1 MDTVFNR
8 RPMDTGFNPR
18 PMATGFNPRPMATGF
33 NPRPMDTK
41 YEKTRKEFLEKLQL
55 ASSKEEERDA
65 KENFEFV
72 TNTLSGLREEEKHLK
87 ENLFLLVPH
96 EARLE
101 KARLLA
107 AKHAEEEE
115 TRKEEER
122 KRAIEQKE
130 KRREQRGKVIEEII
144 ETEKDYLLS
153 LQMCLEIFLDGQ
165 KPPAA
170 VDVEFLLGNMEE
182 IADVSQKVLAT
193 LEASVAGKSFDEQIV
208 GKCFTR
214 YADDMKNTYAPYCRN
229 HDEVI
234 NAMERY
240 TGNPDIN
247 DYFTNRLEKMREHM
261 NVFDVAGVLI
271 KPVQR
276 ILKYPLLLNELLK
289 NTEDDHDDKEEI
301 EMAIRA
307 MTDVAKAINEYKRRK
322 DLVYKYKK
330 SSDQTFSDK
339 ISKLNLH
346 SIKKKS
352 SRIRGRLSTNFG
364 IALQMRD
371 EIFELEETKF
381 RNLEKAVKIFLR
393 SVMQFLEHSQEAVR
407 CQETVVDDITQ
418 FYSGKDCVEARKLQ
432 AVVTKLLDLYDNM
445 KCNIEKTVVFP
456 LNTLVGLFNG
466 PSHVIEKRFDKLL
479 DYNSQLGKAE
489 NDKELQAAKNDYE
502 AMNAQLLDE
511 LPKFYTQAFN
521 LLRNCISAFVLA
533 RRDFMDQSLKESCV
547 LLELPSMQSKA
558 STIETF
564 NIRHTTAFDQMSLLS
579 FIPRGYNPRVDTIK
593 ADKAKLKG
601 KLPLDNISLQGNQNL
616 VTNSGSQSDSQRQ
629 HLQQKYSID
638 KLFTV
643 ISTYNAND
651 LMDISLTEGSLVGV
665 VKELDPMGNKERWFV
680 DDGVNKG
687 FIPCSVLSP
696 YKPSP
701 CNSVSSTSIED
712 DILSMHSFDSSENI
726 VLSGNDGRVSYH
738 VSGSNIEATIRQ
750 QQQTDYQYF
759 ALYDFQARHPNEA
772 SLRAGHPV
780 SVLAFKDLDDNA
792 EWWLVDTGDQRGYAP
807 ANYMAPMPRS

>member
-1 MDTVFNR
+1 SIGSFSPELVMDIKSKLEENQK
-8 RPMDTGFNPR
+8 DIK
-18 PMATGFNPRPMATGF
+18 
-33 NPRPMDTK
+33 K
-41 YEKTRKEFLEKLQL
+41 YEETRKDILQKLQL
-55 ASSKEEERDA
+55 PNAVPAGEQASQDDLD
-65 KENFEFV
+65 FV
-72 TNTLSGLREEEKHLK
+72 ESTLSGLKEEEKHLK

-107 AKHAEEEE
+107 AQHAAQQAEEEE
-115 TRKEEER
+115 RRREEER
-122 KRAIEQKE
+122 KRAIELKE
-130 KRREQRGKVIEEII
+130 RRREQRGKVIEEII

-153 LQMCLEIFLDGQ
+153 LQLCLETFMDGQ
-165 KPPAA
+165 KVPAG

-193 LEASVAGKSFDEQIV
+193 LETSVSGKNFEEQIV
-208 GKCFTR
+208 GKCFTHFSE
-214 YADDMKNTYAPYCRN
+214 DMKNTYAPYCRN
-229 HDEVI
+229 HDDVI
-234 NAMERY
+234 QAMERY
-240 TGNPDIN
+240 TESPEVS
-247 DYFTNRLEKMREHM
+247 DYLNKKLEKMREHM
-261 NVFDVAGVLI
+261 NVFDIAGVLI

-276 ILKYPLLLNELLK
+276 ILKYPLLLNELHK
-289 NTEDDHDDKEEI
+289 NTDDGHDDKEEI
-301 EMAIRA
+301 EKAIRE

-352 SRIRGRLSTNFG
+352 SRIKGRLSTNFG
-364 IALQMRD
+364 IALSMRD
-371 EIFELEETKF
+371 ENFELEEAKF

-393 SVMQFLEHSQEAVR
+393 SVMQFLENSAEAMR

-418 FYSGKDCVEARKLQ
+418 FYSGKDSVEARKLQ
-432 AVVTKLLDLYDNM
+432 VVVTKLLDLYDQM
-445 KCNIEKTVVFP
+445 KKNIDQTVVIP

-511 LPKFYTQAFN
+511 LPKFYNHAFN
-521 LLRNCISAFVLA
+521 LLKHCISAFVLA
-533 RRDFMDQSLKESCV
+533 RRDFMDQSLKENCV
-547 LLELPSMQSKA
+547 LLELPSMQSKG

-579 FIPRGYNPRVDTIK
+579 FIPRGYNPRVDAIK
-593 ADKAKLKG
+593 ADKAKLRG
-601 KLPLDNISLQGNQNL
+601 KLPIDNGTLHVPHNVITQ
-616 VTNSGSQSDSQRQ
+616 SGSQTEEQKQ
-629 HLQQKYSID
+629 HLIQKYLSD

-643 ISTYNAND
+643 IHTYNASD
-651 LMDISLTEGSLVGV
+651 IMDISLTEGSLVGV

-687 FIPCSVLSP
+687 FIPCNVLTP

-701 CNSVSSTSIED
+701 CHSGSSASIEE
-712 DILSMHSFDSSENI
+712 DILSIQSYDSSENI
-726 VLSGNDGRVSYH
+726 VLCGNDGRVTYSP
-738 VSGSNIEATIRQ
+738 GASNIEATLKQ
-750 QQQTDYQYF
+750 QPQVDYQYY

-780 SVLAFKDLDDNA
+780 TVLAFKDVDGNA
-792 EWWLVDTGDQRGYAP
+792 EWWLVETEDQQRGYAP
-807 ANYMAPMPRS
+807 ANYMAAMPLS

>member
-1 MDTVFNR
+1 MAYLDDEQSHNNLFGL
-8 RPMDTGFNPR
+8 GFAAIGQP
-18 PMATGFNPRPMATGF
+18 G
-33 NPRPMDTK
+33 K

-115 TRKEEER
+115 TRREEER

-153 LQMCLEIFLDGQ
+153 LQMCLETFLDGQ

-170 VDVEFLLGNMEE
+170 VDVDFLLGNMEE

-208 GKCFTR
+208 GKCFTH

-322 DLVYKYKK
+322 DLGLCIGVNLNTFHGPLSLGYVYVQLKEIPSVYKYKK

-445 KCNIEKTVVFP
+445 KINIEKTVVFP

-616 VTNSGSQSDSQRQ
+616 VANSGSQSDSQRQ

-680 DDGVNKG
+680 DDGDYLHMIVTRPRDTCTHDKKKYINNELRLTTLQKWNTDPVRRARFTAENAG
-687 FIPCSVLSP
+687 DIPG
-696 YKPSP
+696 
-701 CNSVSSTSIED
+701 TET
-712 DILSMHSFDSSENI
+712 
-726 VLSGNDGRVSYH
+726 YH
-738 VSGSNIEATIRQ
+738 
-750 QQQTDYQYF
+750 
-759 ALYDFQARHPNEA
+759 
-772 SLRAGHPV
+772 
-780 SVLAFKDLDDNA
+780 
-792 EWWLVDTGDQRGYAP
+792 
-807 ANYMAPMPRS
+807 PRLCFS